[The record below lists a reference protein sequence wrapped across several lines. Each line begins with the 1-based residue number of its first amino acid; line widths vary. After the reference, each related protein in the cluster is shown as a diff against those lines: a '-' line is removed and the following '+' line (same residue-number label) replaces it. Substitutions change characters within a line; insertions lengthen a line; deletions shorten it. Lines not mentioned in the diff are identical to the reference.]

1 MRVRLTVNESGDWA
15 ILKAIDNHKV
25 IYECQNHA
33 LGDHHWINLLNAI
46 GVSANIE
53 HITDEEM
60 EDMDFEGEQ

>member
-15 ILKAIDNHKV
+15 ILKAINKDEAVYESAGHIIGNH
-25 IYECQNHA
+25 N
-33 LGDHHWINLLNAI
+33 WINLLNAI

-60 EDMDFEGEQ
+60 EDMVFEGEQ